1 MSRSYVESRIDFQA
15 IGADLAATE
24 PEKITGE
31 EVLERLAPQILAAHA
46 RGVTPDQIRDRL
58 KAHKIVVSA
67 GAIAGFIR
75 GKSETPGKTPPA
87 PGARKASAE
96 PGERQDGLAS
106 PPPG

>member
-1 MSRSYVESRIDFQA
+1 MSRTYVESRIDFQA
-15 IGADLAATE
+15 IGADLASTE

-58 KAHKIVVSA
+58 KTHKIVVAASA
-67 GAIAGFIR
+67 ITEFIKGR
-75 GKSETPGKTPPA
+75 TETPGKTQA
-87 PGARKASAE
+87 KPGARKTSAE
-96 PGERQDGLAS
+96 TGERQGDLAP